1 MGPGKG
7 GDPARSPRERRG
19 KGGARRPVRNV
30 VSFSMRLAC
39 PRLAGPLLPLAVER
53 DRVLIAAVTR
63 VAVASLGRQ
72 RQGTVGRGRPGAT
85 ADATSLAPYPAAG
98 TDSGGANPRST

>member
-7 GDPARSPRERRG
+7 GDPERSPRERRG

-63 VAVASLGRQ
+63 VAAASLGRQ
-72 RQGTVGRGRPGAT
+72 RLGTAGRGRHAAA
-85 ADATSLAPYPAAG
+85 ADATSLASYPAG